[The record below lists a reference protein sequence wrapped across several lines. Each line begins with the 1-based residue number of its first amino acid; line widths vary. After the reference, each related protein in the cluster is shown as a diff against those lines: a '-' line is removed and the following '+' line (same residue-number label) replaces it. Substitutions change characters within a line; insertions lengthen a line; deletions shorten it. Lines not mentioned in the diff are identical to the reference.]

1 MCSTTHLWLHL
12 TLLNLFDKHC
22 FCLRI
27 KKLTEM
33 FVAALCG
40 SLSSSAPAFSFFR
53 SKFVFISGVVIISFC
68 REKLRFRLLCNYHN
82 SNVKVANG
90 KGKHFLV
97 EVEDDGAGEM
107 EEHHLPGHDDGVKVG
122 TPKPRNL
129 SHVPSPAPPPSNSGV
144 PSPAPPINVPTPAP
158 APSRVVKTTTPR
170 AGPSRKGN
178 DYGVSRGLY
187 LC

>member
-1 MCSTTHLWLHL
+1 M
-12 TLLNLFDKHC
+12 
-22 FCLRI
+22 
-27 KKLTEM
+27 
-33 FVAALCG
+33 
-40 SLSSSAPAFSFFR
+40 
-53 SKFVFISGVVIISFC
+53 
-68 REKLRFRLLCNYHN
+68 
-82 SNVKVANG
+82 ANG

-107 EEHHLPGHDDGVKVG
+107 ELPLEEHHLPGHDDGVKVG

-129 SHVPSPAPPPSNSGV
+129 GHVPSPAPPPSNSR
-144 PSPAPPINVPTPAP
+144 VPTPAP
-158 APSRVVKTTTPR
+158 APIRAPSPAPFPATTTTQ

>member
-1 MCSTTHLWLHL
+1 M
-12 TLLNLFDKHC
+12 
-22 FCLRI
+22 
-27 KKLTEM
+27 
-33 FVAALCG
+33 
-40 SLSSSAPAFSFFR
+40 
-53 SKFVFISGVVIISFC
+53 
-68 REKLRFRLLCNYHN
+68 
-82 SNVKVANG
+82 ANG

-107 EEHHLPGHDDGVKVG
+107 ELPLEEHHLPGHDDGVKVG

-129 SHVPSPAPPPSNSGV
+129 GHVPSPAPSNSG
-144 PSPAPPINVPTPAP
+144 VPTPAP
-158 APSRVVKTTTPR
+158 APIRAPSPAPFPATTTTQ